1 MANAAIKEAIKSV
14 LNIEFLA
21 LLVNTRNNLGTITT
35 PIADANSLMGQVESS
50 LSKNSGTDAAMLK
63 ACQNEVIGELYKMV
77 VAMKWL
83 VPSSWNTLNVSD
95 WMYSYSYQIWS
106 RDAVK
111 SYFGPKRHPQE
122 TTEQYVARRK
132 LGAKNSL
139 TKLERHIS
147 LVESLQEVF
156 TQLQTLDKITDAVIL
171 AGLFANKTSLVVAD
185 AYLVTRIAVLSRG
198 EVGRLT
204 KIQNVLYQ
212 LQQLLARVVNE

>member
-1 MANAAIKEAIKSV
+1 MANEAIKQAIKSV
-14 LNIEFLA
+14 LNVEFLA
-21 LLVNTRNNLGTITT
+21 KLVSVRNNLGTITT
-35 PIADANSLMGQVESS
+35 PISDAQSLIAQVESALATS
-50 LSKNSGTDAAMLK
+50 SGMDAAMLK
-63 ACQNEVIGELYKMV
+63 ACQNEVIGELYKIV
-77 VAMKWL
+77 VAMKLL

-139 TKLERHIS
+139 VKLERHTS
-147 LVESLQEVF
+147 LVDSLLEVF
-156 TQLQTLDKITDAVIL
+156 TQMQTLDQITNTVIL
-171 AGLFANKTSLVVAD
+171 AGLFANQTSLVAAD
-185 AYLVTRIAVLSRG
+185 GYLVNRIAVLSRG

-204 KIQNVLYQ
+204 KIQKVLYQ
-212 LQQLLARVVNE
+212 LQQMLARIANE